1 MALFEKHFNVEEATA
16 LLPELR
22 EILGHIKT
30 LRDKLVIDVEG
41 ALPVIRK
48 MKENGGGHEANA
60 YLDRVQ
66 ELNGRLRRLGELG
79 VQIKD
84 VDKGLVDFPA
94 WRGDQEIFLCWHLG
108 EEAIRFWHTIESGFS
123 GRQPLE

>member
-1 MALFEKHFNVEEATA
+1 MAHFEKHFTVEEATE

-48 MKENGGGHEANA
+48 MKANGGGHEANA

-66 ELNGRLRRLGELG
+66 ELNRRLRRLGDLG

>member
-1 MALFEKHFNVEEATA
+1 MPLFEKHFTVEEATD

-48 MKENGGGHEANA
+48 MKENGGGPEANA
-60 YLDRVQ
+60 YLDRVHD
-66 ELNGRLRRLGELG
+66 LNGRLRRLGELG

-94 WRGDQEIFLCWHLG
+94 WRGDQEILLCWHLG
-108 EEAIRFWHTIESGFS
+108 EEAIRFWHTAESGFS